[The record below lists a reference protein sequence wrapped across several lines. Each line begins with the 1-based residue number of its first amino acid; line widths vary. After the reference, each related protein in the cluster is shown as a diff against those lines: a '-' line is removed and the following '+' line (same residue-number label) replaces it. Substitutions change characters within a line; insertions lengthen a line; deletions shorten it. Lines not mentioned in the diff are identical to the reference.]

1 MPTRPRSSTARTLT
15 TASRKRPA
23 QSTEVRPS
31 GLQFPNIRD
40 IASHLH
46 FSPDRG
52 RIWLDDRRMVLL
64 HAEAFHS
71 LRKELVALVG
81 VEAARGLITR
91 MGYVAGCRDAEFAKR
106 ARPTASS
113 FDAFSVGPQLHALK
127 GMAEIELL
135 KFQMDVGAGSLYSE
149 FLFKDSFEDEAQR
162 AAAPFGE
169 QSACW
174 MLAGYASGYASTFMG
189 KRILVREVECR
200 ANGHAQCRAIAR
212 PVEDW
217 ADPELDL
224 PYLQPLPAEASAR
237 GNNRSHRIPRPQPS
251 IAAAT
256 LARSDSKGPVGGS
269 AAFSTILHQINR
281 VAATRATVLL
291 LGESGVGKSLFAR
304 EVHDRSP
311 RRTQAFVAVNCAA
324 IPEELIE
331 SELFGVERGAY
342 TGASL
347 SRAGRFEMADGGTLF
362 LDEVAT
368 LSPTAQGKL
377 LRVLQSGEFERLG
390 STTTRKVDVRV
401 IAATNADLQEAIRR
415 RRFRED
421 LYFRLHVF
429 PIVIPPLRERRDD
442 IPLLVGHYLAKF
454 STLHERHL
462 SGITPP
468 ALAALL
474 AHDWPGNVRELEN
487 VLERAVIL
495 ADEGQALERSQLF
508 AARAPASGRD
518 LMELGGNG
526 ELVPAEADADHAG
539 DSREQRLVD
548 DFAARL
554 IDSPAVSLPAAQ
566 DRVILAAWKKTGRNV
581 SAAAKLLGLSRA
593 QLDYRLK
600 KLQQGTAPSK
610 APTAK
615 TRPKTATRRMKP

>member
-1 MPTRPRSSTARTLT
+1 MPVRTRSATSRSPKRVAGKRTA
-15 TASRKRPA
+15 PA
-23 QSTEVRPS
+23 DPLRPS

-64 HAEAFHS
+64 HAEAFHA

-91 MGYVAGCRDAEFAKR
+91 MGYVAGCRDAEFAKH
-106 ARPTASS
+106 ARPKASS

-127 GMAEIELL
+127 GMAEIELIQ
-135 KFQMDVGAGSLYSE
+135 FRMDVGAGSLYSE
-149 FLFKDSFEDEAQR
+149 FLFKDSFEDDAQFPT
-162 AAAPFGE
+162 AAFGE
-169 QSACW
+169 RSACW
-174 MLAGYASGYASTFMG
+174 MLAGYASGYASAFMG

-200 ANGHAQCRAIAR
+200 ASGHAQCRAIAK

-217 ADPELDL
+217 DDPQLDL
-224 PYLQPLPAEASAR
+224 SYLQPLPAEPAL
-237 GNNRSHRIPRPQPS
+237 RSSGRTRRTPRPPPS
-251 IAAAT
+251 IAATT
-256 LARSDSKGPVGGS
+256 LAGADGQGPVGGS
-269 AAFSTILHQINR
+269 TAFSTILHQINR

-311 RRTQAFVAVNCAA
+311 RRAKAFVAVNCAA

-342 TGASL
+342 TGASV

-362 LDEVAT
+362 LDEIAT

-390 STTTRKVDVRV
+390 STTPRKVDVRV
-401 IAATNADLQEAIRR
+401 IAATNADLQDAIRR
-415 RRFRED
+415 QRFRQD

-454 STLHERHL
+454 SKLHERHL
-462 SGITPP
+462 SGITPA

-508 AARAPASGRD
+508 AARASRGSRD
-518 LMELGGNG
+518 LMELGGDG
-526 ELVPAEADADHAG
+526 ELVPTLG
-539 DSREQRLVD
+539 DDDGREHRLVD
-548 DFAARL
+548 EFAARL
-554 IDSPAVSLPAAQ
+554 IDSPAVSLPDAQ
-566 DRVILAAWKKTGRNV
+566 DRVIVAAWQKAGRNV

-600 KLQQGTAPSK
+600 KLQQGTTPSK
-610 APTAK
+610 APASK
-615 TRPKTATRRMKP
+615 IKRKTATMRTKP

>member
-1 MPTRPRSSTARTLT
+1 MPIRPRSA
-15 TASRKRPA
+15 ASRPPKPGAGKRTAP
-23 QSTEVRPS
+23 STTVRPS
-31 GLQFPNIRD
+31 GLHFPNIRD

-64 HAEAFHS
+64 HVEAFHS

-81 VEAARGLITR
+81 VEAARGLVTR

-106 ARPTASS
+106 ARPQASS

-135 KFQMDVGAGSLYSE
+135 KFRMDIGAGILYSE
-149 FLFKDSFEDEAQR
+149 FLFKDSFEDEAQLP
-162 AAAPFGE
+162 AAPFGE

-200 ANGHAQCRAIAR
+200 ANGHAQCRAIAK

-224 PYLQPLPAEASAR
+224 PYLQPLPTEPST
-237 GNNRSHRIPRPQPS
+237 RSTGRTLRAPRPQPS
-251 IAAAT
+251 IATAA
-256 LARSDSKGPVGGS
+256 LARGDGSEPVGGS

-311 RRTQAFVAVNCAA
+311 RRTQTFVAVNCAA

-342 TGASL
+342 TGASV
-347 SRAGRFEMADGGTLF
+347 SRAGRFELADGGTLF
-362 LDEVAT
+362 LDEIAT

-390 STTTRKVDVRV
+390 STTMRKVDVRV
-401 IAATNADLQEAIRR
+401 IAATNADLQDAIRR
-415 RRFRED
+415 KRFRED

-454 STLHERHL
+454 SKLHERHL

-508 AARAPASGRD
+508 AARTSERGRD
-518 LMELGGNG
+518 TMELGGDG
-526 ELVPAEADADHAG
+526 ELVPTDAGD
-539 DSREQRLVD
+539 DSREKRLID

-566 DRVILAAWKKTGRNV
+566 DRVILAAWNKTGHNV

-600 KLQQGTAPSK
+600 KLQQGSAPSK
-610 APTAK
+610 APISKIKRK
-615 TRPKTATRRMKP
+615 TTTRRTKK

>member
-1 MPTRPRSSTARTLT
+1 MSIRAGIETTDATRRGARQRKVVPGTAR
-15 TASRKRPA
+15 PN
-23 QSTEVRPS
+23 
-31 GLQFPNIRD
+31 GLGFPNVRD

-46 FSPDRG
+46 FSPSRG

-91 MGYVAGCRDAEFAKR
+91 MGYIAGCRDAEFAKR
-106 ARPTASS
+106 ARPGPNS
-113 FDAFSVGPQLHALK
+113 FEAFTVGPQLHALK

-135 KFQMDVGAGSLYSE
+135 DFRMDVGEGELYSE
-149 FLFKDSFEDEAQR
+149 FLFKDSFEDEAGVPG
-162 AAAPFGE
+162 AGFGE

-200 ANGHAQCRAIAR
+200 ANGHAQCRAIAK

-224 PYLQPLPAEASAR
+224 PYLQPLPAEPVASNTRRA
-237 GNNRSHRIPRPQPS
+237 PRRQPN
-251 IAAAT
+251 IAT
-256 LARSDSKGPVGGS
+256 DVLARSNGSGPVGGS
-269 AAFSTILHQINR
+269 TAFSTILHQINR

-311 RRTQAFVAVNCAA
+311 RRDQAFVAVNCAA
-324 IPEELIE
+324 IPDELIE
-331 SELFGVERGAY
+331 SELFGVDRGAY
-342 TGASL
+342 TGASV
-347 SRAGRFEMADGGTLF
+347 SRAGRFEMADGGTLC
-362 LDEVAT
+362 LDEIAT
-368 LSPTAQGKL
+368 LSTTAQGKL

-390 STTTRKVDVRV
+390 STKTRKVDVRV
-401 IAATNADLQEAIRR
+401 IAATNADLQEAIRQKQ
-415 RRFRED
+415 FRED

-454 STLHERHL
+454 SKLHERHL

-508 AARAPASGRD
+508 AAKAAQPLRAM
-518 LMELGGNG
+518 MELGGDG
-526 ELVPAEADADHAG
+526 ELVSPDGDE
-539 DSREQRLVD
+539 DSRERLID

-554 IDSPAVSLPAAQ
+554 IDSPAVSLPAAEN
-566 DRVILAAWKKTGRNV
+566 RVILAAWNKAGRNV
-581 SAAAKLLGLSRA
+581 SAAAKLLGITRA
-593 QLDYRLK
+593 QFDYRLK
-600 KLQQGTAPSK
+600 KLQLAATAAKTP
-610 APTAK
+610 AAK
-615 TRPKTATRRMKP
+615 TRTAKKRRKT

>member
-1 MPTRPRSSTARTLT
+1 MPTRRRLTAAQAPT
-15 TASRKRPA
+15 TTGRKRPMP
-23 QSTEVRPS
+23 STGKSPA

-46 FSPDRG
+46 FNPDHG

-81 VEAARGLITR
+81 IEAARGLVTR
-91 MGYVAGCRDAEFAKR
+91 MGYVAGCRDAEFAKH
-106 ARPTASS
+106 ARPNAST
-113 FDAFSVGPQLHALK
+113 FEAFSVGPQLHALK
-127 GMAEIELL
+127 GMAEIQLL

-149 FLFKDSFEDEAQR
+149 FLFKDSFEDEAQLP
-162 AAAPFGE
+162 AAPFGE

-224 PYLQPLPAEASAR
+224 PYLQPLPSPPST
-237 GNNRSHRIPRPQPS
+237 RSTGGSRRSPRPQRS

-256 LARSDSKGPVGGS
+256 LAGGNEGGPVGGS
-269 AAFSTILHQINR
+269 TAFSTILHQINR

-304 EVHDRSP
+304 EVHDRSL
-311 RRTQAFVAVNCAA
+311 RRAQAFIAVNCAA
-324 IPEELIE
+324 IPEALLE
-331 SELFGVERGAY
+331 SELFGTERGAY
-342 TGASL
+342 TGASH

-362 LDEVAT
+362 LDEIAT

-390 STTTRKVDVRV
+390 STKTRKVDVRV
-401 IAATNADLQEAIRR
+401 ITATNADLQDAIRR
-415 RRFRED
+415 ERFRED

-454 STLHERHL
+454 SKLHERHL
-462 SGITPP
+462 SGITPH

-474 AHDWPGNVRELEN
+474 AHDWPGNIRELEN

-508 AARAPASGRD
+508 AARASGNGRY
-518 LMELGGNG
+518 LMELGGDG
-526 ELVPAEADADHAG
+526 DLVSADDDD
-539 DSREQRLVD
+539 DSRERRLVD
-548 DFAARL
+548 DFATRL
-554 IDSPAVSLPAAQ
+554 IDSPSVSLPAAQ
-566 DRVILAAWKKTGRNV
+566 DRVILAAWQKTGRNV
-581 SAAAKLLGLSRA
+581 SAAARLLGISRA
-593 QLDYRLK
+593 KLEYRLK
-600 KLQQGTAPSK
+600 KLQQGTGVLPRFHGRFGKS
-610 APTAK
+610 
-615 TRPKTATRRMKP
+615 